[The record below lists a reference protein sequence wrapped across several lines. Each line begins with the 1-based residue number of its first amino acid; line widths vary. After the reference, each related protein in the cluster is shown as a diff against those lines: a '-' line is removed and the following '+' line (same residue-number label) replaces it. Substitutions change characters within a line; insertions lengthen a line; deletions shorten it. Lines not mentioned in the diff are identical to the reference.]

1 MIFIPNSAMQTFS
14 TQTLI
19 LGSGAAGLNAAVSLK
34 RLGVDDLIVLTEGLQ
49 MGTSINTG
57 SDKQTY
63 YKLSL
68 CDESDSPELMA
79 QSYFEGGSM
88 HGDLALVES
97 AGSVRGFM
105 NLVTLGVPF
114 PFDSY
119 GRYIGY
125 KTDHDPFRRATSV
138 GPYTSREMCRALI
151 AQIPKLNIR
160 VEESW
165 TAIEIQPTSSGGV
178 VLAVNA
184 NGELAVFEY
193 QYLVFAVGGPAGLYK
208 TSVYP
213 VQQTGAIGLA
223 LRAGA
228 TAEGLPESQFGLASV
243 SPRWNVSGTY
253 MQVVPRF
260 VSAKVDPQGK
270 PTEPLREFLPD
281 YYADKTRMFSD
292 IFRKGYQWPFDSGKV
307 PDGSSMIDLY
317 VYRETVEKGKKVFLD
332 FRSNAEG
339 FSFDLL
345 DNEAR
350 EYLEKSGATQATPLE
365 RLQKMN
371 PGAYNLY
378 RDFGVD
384 LALEPLEIALCAQ
397 HNNGGLA
404 INTWYESSIDRL
416 FAAGE
421 VAGTHGVKR
430 PGGSALNAGQV
441 GSLRAAQKIK
451 RLLENDSSTCL
462 THNAK
467 NMQTFWSVWFEK
479 CASAPKTW
487 QEEREEFQTR
497 MSAYGAAIRKKEE
510 LKAAVIDAKSQYE
523 RILNQGCRF
532 NPNVPHDAADAA
544 SNVQL
549 CFAHWVYLESILFA
563 LESGVGSRGSALILD
578 TQNNENELGKVL
590 EDVSFREKVQQTKW
604 NPISQQVES
613 VWIPRRPIPQ
623 KETWFE
629 SDWAKFRDGSVFD
642 N

>member
-1 MIFIPNSAMQTFS
+1 MQTIS

-79 QSYFEGGSM
+79 QSYFAGGSM

-165 TAIEIQPTSSGGV
+165 TAIEIQPTSSGGA

-184 NGELAVFEY
+184 KGELAAFEY

-228 TAEGLPESQFGLASV
+228 AAEGLPESQFGLASV

-260 VSAKVDPQGK
+260 VSAAVDSQGM
-270 PTEPLREFLPD
+270 PVDPLREFLPD
-281 YYADKTRMFSD
+281 YYADKTLMFSD

-345 DNEAR
+345 DSEAR

-384 LALEPLEIALCAQ
+384 LALSTLEIALCAQ

-404 INTWYESSIDRL
+404 VNTWYESSIDRL

-451 RLLENDSSTCL
+451 RRLETTPSTPGVQDYS
-462 THNAK
+462 
-467 NMQTFWSVWFEK
+467 NMEDFWTKWFEK
-479 CASAPKTW
+479 SASAPKTW
-487 QEEREEFQTR
+487 QEERNEFQTR
-497 MSAYGAAIRKKEE
+497 MSAFGAAIRKKEE
-510 LKAAVIDAKSQYE
+510 LKAAVADAKSQYE
-523 RILNQGCRF
+523 RILKFGCRF
-532 NPNVPHDAADAA
+532 NPSVPHDAADAA

-563 LESGVGSRGSALILD
+563 LESGVGSRGSALILAPESSAD
-578 TQNNENELGKVL
+578 NVEKVP
-590 EDVSFREKVQQTKW
+590 EDVSFREKVLQTKW
-604 NPISQQVES
+604 NPISQQVENA
-613 VWIPRRPIPQ
+613 WIPRRPIPQ

-629 SDWAKFRDGSVFD
+629 SDWAKFRDGSVFEE
-642 N
+642 

>member
-1 MIFIPNSAMQTFS
+1 MQTIS

-79 QSYFEGGSM
+79 QSYFAGGSM

-165 TAIEIQPTSSGGV
+165 TAIEIQPTSSGGA

-184 NGELAVFEY
+184 KGELAAFEY

-260 VSAKVDPQGK
+260 VSAAVDSQGN
-270 PTEPLREFLPD
+270 PVEPLREFLPD
-281 YYADKTRMFSD
+281 YYCNKTRMFSD

-345 DNEAR
+345 DSEAR
-350 EYLEKSGATQATPLE
+350 EYLEKSDATQPTPLE

-384 LALEPLEIALCAQ
+384 LAVQPLEIALCAQ

-404 INTWYESSIDRL
+404 VNTWYESSIERL

-451 RLLENDSSTCL
+451 RRLETTPSAPSIQDYSE
-462 THNAK
+462 
-467 NMQTFWSVWFEK
+467 MEDFWTTWFEK
-479 CASAPKTW
+479 SSSAPKTW
-487 QEEREEFQTR
+487 QEERDEFQSR
-497 MSAYGAAIRKKEE
+497 MSAFGAAIRKKEE
-510 LKAAVIDAKSQYE
+510 LLLAVEQAKKQYE
-523 RILNQGCRF
+523 RILEFGCRF
-532 NPNVPHDAADAA
+532 NPSVPHDAADAA

-549 CFAHWVYLESILFA
+549 CFAHWAYLESILFA
-563 LESGVGSRGSALILD
+563 LESGVGSRGSALILAPESSAD
-578 TQNNENELGKVL
+578 NVEKVP
-590 EDVSFREKVQQTKW
+590 EDVSFREKVLQTKW
-604 NPISQQVES
+604 NPVSQQVEN

-629 SDWAKFRDGSVFD
+629 SDWAKFRDGSVFEE
-642 N
+642 